1 MLKVYI
7 TDLAAYNQGFL
18 IGEWVELPMAM
29 EDLENKVLEILKKG
43 SIECGF
49 NEEHE
54 EIFITDFEWE
64 GTQLFKVEEYSNLE
78 EINYKCE
85 QLEDLSE
92 DDQKRMG
99 YLMDYVG
106 FNFEDALERYEEV
119 SIYENTTLE
128 QVVEDY
134 IYETINM
141 DEIPDII
148 KNNIDFKGIAY
159 DFEISGEYD
168 KVDGDIYHF
177 VN

>member
-18 IGEWVELPMAM
+18 IGEWVELPMYQ
-29 EDLENKVLEILKKG
+29 EDLEAKVLEILKKG
-43 SIECGF
+43 SDACGF

-54 EIFITDFEWE
+54 EFFITDYEFE

-92 DDQKRMG
+92 HDQKRVA

-106 FNFEDALERYEEV
+106 FNFEDALERYEDV
-119 SIYENTTLE
+119 TIYENTTLE
-128 QVVEDY
+128 QIAEDY

-148 KNNIDFKGIAY
+148 KNNIDFKGIAV
-159 DFEISGEYD
+159 DFDVSGEYD
-168 KVDGDIYHF
+168 KIDGDIYHF
-177 VN
+177 IN

>member
-7 TDLAAYNQGFL
+7 TDLSAYNQGML
-18 IGEWVELPMAM
+18 IGEWVELPMYQ
-29 EDLENKVLEILKKG
+29 EDLEAKVLEILKKG

-54 EIFITDFEWE
+54 EFFITDFEWE

-106 FNFEDALERYEEV
+106 FNFEDALERYEDV
-119 SIYENTTLE
+119 TIYENTTLE
-128 QVVEDY
+128 QIAEDY

-148 KNNIDFKGIAY
+148 KHNIDFKGIAV
-159 DFEISGEYD
+159 DLEVSGEYD
-168 KVDGDIYHF
+168 CIEGDIFHF
-177 VN
+177 IN

>member
-1 MLKVYI
+1 
-7 TDLAAYNQGFL
+7 
-18 IGEWVELPMAM
+18 
-29 EDLENKVLEILKKG
+29 
-43 SIECGF
+43 
-49 NEEHE
+49 
-54 EIFITDFEWE
+54 
-64 GTQLFKVEEYSNLE
+64 
-78 EINYKCE
+78 
-85 QLEDLSE
+85 
-92 DDQKRMG
+92 MG

-168 KVDGDIYHF
+168 CIEGDIFHF
-177 VN
+177 IN